1 MREMFNSM
9 NIFRA
14 HTCTYMDVAHAWSI
28 CKHMIRL
35 FSPRQARTGPAVLN
49 QNRTGTD
56 LIRTT
61 PEQIGPDQNGSELDR
76 AGAELDQ
83 NWTGPGQHH
92 TEPDWTKAGL
102 DQGWIGP
109 ELNQIRPELE
119 RTGPD

>member
-1 MREMFNSM
+1 M
-9 NIFRA
+9 NQI
-14 HTCTYMDVAHAWSI
+14 
-28 CKHMIRL
+28 
-35 FSPRQARTGPAVLN
+35 
-49 QNRTGTD
+49 RTGTD
-56 LIRTT
+56 QSRIA

-102 DQGWIGP
+102 DQSWIGP